1 MSGGNQ
7 GVGEYE
13 RGAVA
18 KPVAPDVKHSEM
30 GWTIMLELFVVPV
43 IRHDSPE
50 ITRMI
55 FHENLAGYNQ
65 AIEWGLVKT
74 GMGRTVS
81 MK

>member
-1 MSGGNQ
+1 M
-7 GVGEYE
+7 GEYE

-18 KPVAPDVKHSEM
+18 EPVTPDVKHSEM